1 MKRKQQF
8 IANTALLTAVTL
20 LLRAVGV
27 SFQAYLANQIGGTGM
42 GLFSLVMSVYSFG
55 VTFACSGVGLASTR
69 LVSEELATGKE
80 GSVRT
85 AVTRALLYSL
95 VFGSIAS
102 VIIFFGAPFA
112 GKVFLGDFRTV
123 MPLRILSVSL
133 PCVAASSALGGY
145 FSAVRRVGKSA
156 AVQVAEQGI
165 RIALC
170 VWLLSGGEDDA
181 GRACI
186 AVVSAG
192 SAAEIVS
199 FTLLLCIYLTD
210 VRRYKQKPKDVR
222 MTRRL
227 LAISLPVAVSS
238 YVRSGLSTLE
248 HAFIPRGL
256 QMYGGDSET
265 ALSLYGTVHGMVLP
279 LVLFPAAAL
288 QAFATIL
295 IPEVTRYHKQGD
307 VCAINRLISRALSLT
322 MTFSVGAA
330 GILFFFAD
338 EIGMAVYHSRD
349 AAYFIRIIA
358 PLAVVMYA
366 DGVVDAVLK
375 GLNQQV
381 YSMGYNIVDSALAV
395 VLMLFLLPAKGID
408 GYVMIIYIT
417 ESVNAFLSITRLL
430 YVADFKLRPL
440 AWAVVPTLCVMACSM
455 LSRSLFGGVFSIL
468 PAFLL
473 YSGVMLLFFGKTGY
487 CKKLHYM
494 IQ

>member
-1 MKRKQQF
+1 MKRKQQL
-8 IANTALLTAVTL
+8 IANTALLTATTL
-20 LLRAVGV
+20 LLRAMGV
-27 SFQAYLANQIGGTGM
+27 SFQAYLANRIGGAGM
-42 GLFSLVMSVYSFG
+42 GLFSLVMSVYHFG

-69 LVSEELATGKE
+69 LVSEELATGNE
-80 GSVRT
+80 GGVRA
-85 AVTRALLYSL
+85 AVTRALVYGLL
-95 VFGSIAS
+95 FGGMAS
-102 VIIFFGAPFA
+102 TLIFFGAPFA
-112 GKVFLGDFRTV
+112 GEMFLGDSRTV

-133 PCVAASSALGGY
+133 PCVAMSSALGGY
-145 FSAVRRVGKSA
+145 FSAVRRVGKNA
-156 AVQVAEQGI
+156 AVQLAEQGI
-165 RIALC
+165 RITLC
-170 VWLLSGGEDDA
+170 VWLLSGTKNDA
-181 GRACI
+181 GDACI

-192 SAAEIVS
+192 SVAEIAS
-199 FTLLLCIYLTD
+199 FLLLFFIYLTD
-210 VRRYKQKPKDVR
+210 AGRYKRKMKDSHL
-222 MTRRL
+222 TKRL

-256 QMYGGDSET
+256 MMYGGNSET

-279 LVLFPAAAL
+279 LILFPAAAL

-295 IPEVTRYHKQGD
+295 IPEVTRYHKRGD
-307 VCAINRLISRALSLT
+307 RDAINNLISRSLSLT

-330 GILFFFAD
+330 GLLFFFAH
-338 EIGMAVYHSRD
+338 EIGMAVYNSRE
-349 AAYFIRIIA
+349 AAHFIRIIA

-440 AWAVVPTLCVMACSM
+440 AWALVPALCVTACSL
-455 LSRSLFGGVFSIL
+455 LSRSLFSGVFSIL
-468 PAFLL
+468 PALLL
-473 YSGVMLLFFGKTGY
+473 YSILMLLFSGKTGS
-487 CKKLHYM
+487 CKKLSYM